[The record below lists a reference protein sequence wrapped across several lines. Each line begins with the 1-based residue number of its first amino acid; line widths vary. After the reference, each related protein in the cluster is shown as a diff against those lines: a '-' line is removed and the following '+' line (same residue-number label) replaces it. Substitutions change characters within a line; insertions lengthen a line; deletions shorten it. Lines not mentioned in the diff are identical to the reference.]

1 MSQPMD
7 TAGTGSIQELRQAQT
22 LIQEL
27 SELLQSQREAL
38 RQRGMNLPPMVQS
51 ELGTIRSG
59 LGKVEHALVEEQT
72 ELGQLRALADMS
84 ARITTSLD
92 VDTVLNDA
100 MDIVIALTRAE
111 RGYIILGD
119 PETGDYEFRVS
130 RDDTLKPGMAQSGT
144 IPQISTTVLSHVLST
159 REPLLAD
166 NAFNDKR
173 FEGGA
178 SVANFAL
185 RSVLCVP
192 LNYRDDVL
200 GAVYVDNRL
209 QSGIFS
215 DREKNTLAAF
225 ANTATVAIANAKLY
239 EEIRAALEQ
248 ITQVKDLMD
257 NVFRSI
263 ASGLIATDAADV
275 ITTFNHAAEEILA
288 VSAADTFGHPLAAVL
303 PKITSDLSDH
313 LLAIREQMGSETL
326 EAELSRPDG
335 ERVAVN
341 FKLSPLRDVQHTI
354 QGVAIVLDDVTEK
367 REREQQ
373 LRILKT
379 YLPPEM
385 VDQIHEISQLALGG
399 VRRQVTCMFAEVRPL
414 YTMKDVR
421 PAEMMDLLNRFLAV
435 ATSCIHDTHGI
446 IDKYMGTEVMA
457 LWNTQLSPRED
468 HARWALECGLL
479 MRDRFLELYQRLGIQ
494 PEPHYYRIGM
504 HTGVATMGNV
514 GSISR
519 RDFTAIGDTI
529 NLSKRLEENAAR
541 GQVIISED
549 SMRHL
554 QQFSADTLDSIRFE
568 GLPAIQVKGREQKT
582 QIYEVFRQNG

>member
-22 LIQEL
+22 LIQEI
-27 SELLQSQREAL
+27 SESLNAQRDIL
-38 RQRGMNLPPMVQS
+38 RQRGMNLPPMVQT
-51 ELGTIRSG
+51 ELSAMRDNLSK
-59 LGKVEHALVEEQT
+59 LEHALVEEQT

-84 ARITTSLD
+84 AQITTSLD

-119 PETGDYEFRVS
+119 PTTGEYEFRVS
-130 RDDTLKPGMAQSGT
+130 RDDTLKPGMSQSGT
-144 IPQISTTVLSHVLST
+144 IPQISTTVLTHVLST

-166 NAFNDKR
+166 NAFQDER
-173 FEGGA
+173 FQGGA

-192 LNYRDDVL
+192 LNYRDNTL

-215 DREKNTLAAF
+215 VREKNMLAAF
-225 ANTATVAIANAKLY
+225 ANTAAVAIANAKLY
-239 EEIRAALEQ
+239 EEIQLALEQ
-248 ITQVKDLMD
+248 ITAVKELMD
-257 NVFRSI
+257 SVFRSI
-263 ASGLIATDAADV
+263 GSGLIATDAADM
-275 ITTFNHAAEEILA
+275 ITTFNRAAEEILA
-288 VSAADTFGHPLAAVL
+288 ISANDTFGLPLGNVL
-303 PKITSDLSDH
+303 PKITADLSDH
-313 LLAIREQMGSETL
+313 LLAVREQLESQSF
-326 EAELSRPDG
+326 EAEVNKPDG
-335 ERVAVN
+335 GRVAVN
-341 FKLSPLRDVQHTI
+341 LKLSPLRDIKQSI

-399 VRRQVTCMFAEVRPL
+399 VRRQVTCLFAEVRPL
-414 YTMKDVR
+414 YTMQDVR
-421 PAEMMDLLNRFLAV
+421 PAEIMDILNTFLAV
-435 ATSCIHDTHGI
+435 ATSCVHDTHGI

-457 LWNTQLSPRED
+457 MWNTQLSPQEE
-468 HARWALECGLL
+468 HAHWALECGLL
-479 MRDRFLELYQRLGIQ
+479 MRDRFVELYQRLGIN
-494 PEPHYYRIGM
+494 PEPHFYRIGM
-504 HTGVATMGNV
+504 HSGVATMGNV

-529 NLSKRLEENAAR
+529 NLSKRLEENATR

-549 SMRHL
+549 TLTHL
-554 QQFSADTLDSIRFE
+554 RQFSAGSLGGYRFE
-568 GLPAIQVKGREQKT
+568 PLPAIQVKGREQKT

>member
-1 MSQPMD
+1 MSQPID
-7 TAGTGSIQELRQAQT
+7 SAGSSSIQELRQAKT
-22 LIQEL
+22 LIQEI
-27 SELLQSQREAL
+27 SEALQSQREIL

-51 ELGTIRSG
+51 ELGTIRDG
-59 LGKVEHALVEEQT
+59 LSKVENALVEEQT

-144 IPQISTTVLSHVLST
+144 VPQISTTVLSHVLST

-215 DREKNTLAAF
+215 NREKNMLAAF

-239 EEIRAALEQ
+239 EEIQAALEQ
-248 ITQVKDLMD
+248 ITQVKELMD

-275 ITTFNHAAEEILA
+275 ITTFNRAAEDILA
-288 VSAADTFGHPLAAVL
+288 VSSSDIFGHPLAAVL
-303 PKITSDLSDH
+303 PQITSDLSDH
-313 LLAIREQMGSETL
+313 LLAIRERMESETL
-326 EAELSRPDG
+326 EAELHRPNG

-457 LWNTQLSPRED
+457 LWNTQLSPQEE
-468 HARWALECGLL
+468 HAAWALECGLL
-479 MRDRFLELYQRLGIQ
+479 MRDRFLELYQRLGIN

-541 GQVIISED
+541 GQVLISED
-549 SMRHL
+549 SLRHL
-554 QQFSADTLDSIRFE
+554 QQFSADALSSFRFE
-568 GLPAIQVKGREQKT
+568 ALPAIQVKGREQKT